1 MISQRN
7 IGVVRST
14 GSVDNSGPKCQ
25 QHFVKIS
32 GIVSFDRR
40 TIEKEII
47 IYSLHYT
54 RFKLEMMMNIVLI
67 LSILVAVQSF
77 RVQNKRVSAYIKK
90 GNLI

>member
-54 RFKLEMMMNIVLI
+54 D
-67 LSILVAVQSF
+67 LS
-77 RVQNKRVSAYIKK
+77 
-90 GNLI
+90 